1 MSIYIEI
8 ETEIFDNNMHTYVLQ
23 FCLQS
28 LLVKKSKLLR
38 VGPRVRI
45 ILPKIPWLQW

>member
-28 LLVKKSKLLR
+28 LLVKKSKFQLR

-45 ILPKIPWLQW
+45 I